1 MGQLKQKQTGVVLFI
16 ALIALVVLTLAGI
29 AMVHSTTTANL
40 IAENRAYDLATVQ
53 VSDTGVE
60 SAIVLLTST
69 ILAHPDTAIANTYF
83 PLSQALQPDGTPV
96 ANWSAIPTATIQGYG
111 VQYVI
116 ERMCTGTPLPIPVT
130 SLSTYC
136 MTLNNTAA
144 SSNGSKLAGQVVLT
158 SAPTFVYYR
167 ISVRATGP
175 KNTTSIIR
183 AMVVY

>member
-40 IAENRAYDLATVQ
+40 IAENRAYDLAAVQ

-60 SAIVLLTST
+60 SAIVYLTNT
-69 ILAHPDTAIANTYF
+69 ILAHPDTAIANAYF
-83 PLSQALQPDGTPV
+83 PLTQALQPDGTPV
-96 ANWSAIPTATIQGYG
+96 ANWSAIPMSTISGYG

-116 ERMCTGTPLPIPVT
+116 ERMCTGTLPVT
-130 SLSTYC
+130 SLATNC
-136 MTLNNTAA
+136 MVSNAVALN
-144 SSNGSKLAGQVVLT
+144 NGSKQAGRPALT
-158 SAPTFVYYR
+158 PPVSVYYR

-175 KNTTSIIR
+175 KNTTSLIR
-183 AMVVY
+183 AMVTY